1 MKSPASS
8 PAAFD
13 AAAHVAH
20 MEKMLGLTIE
30 EAWRPSVVANMAAIA
45 KAAELALSVDIAEDT
60 EPAPVFRP

>member
-1 MKSPASS
+1 MNP
-8 PAAFD
+8 PAFD

-45 KAAELALSVDIAEDT
+45 KAAELALSVDIPEDS